1 MAEDGLELPADVVV
15 PETTKRRRVTPPET
29 SSAPVAP
36 AMAAHMESVILIE
49 VTAVS
54 PNFIQPWKMH
64 GQRQSSGSGFIISGR
79 RIITNHHVV
88 KDAIDVRLRK
98 HGVARRWRGKVVVSA
113 HDVSG
118 RIHLGSPLPDE
129 RSLLSLP
136 PSPVPQVDL
145 AIVTVHEE
153 EDDTF
158 WDGVTPAEW
167 GVELPT
173 LQSSVHVVGFPMGGS
188 TICVTQGVVSR
199 IDCKN
204 YRVGYTA
211 AHNPGRILVRATA
224 PPPSPAPPPRAASRR
239 RLPSPPRCPPCT
251 CRAPP
256 GLPRRRHTAIT
267 FTTTR
272 AAQVIQIDAAI
283 NPGNSGGP
291 AFAPDGRVVRTAPL
305 RPHPHHPRSPPTLAL
320 ALTTVTHSD

>member
-15 PETTKRRRVTPPET
+15 PETKRRRGTPPEA

-129 RSLLSLP
+129 RSLLSP
-136 PSPVPQVDL
+136 PPLPVPQVDL

-239 RLPSPPRCPPCT
+239 RLAALPARAALRRACRGGATPPSPLPPVT
-251 CRAPP
+251 PPRAP
-256 GLPRRRHTAIT
+256 RR
-267 FTTTR
+267 
-272 AAQVIQIDAAI
+272 
-283 NPGNSGGP
+283 
-291 AFAPDGRVVRTAPL
+291 
-305 RPHPHHPRSPPTLAL
+305 
-320 ALTTVTHSD
+320 